1 MPTARPRHQVTETDE
16 VEQALDLAERQWPGE
31 SRGQL
36 LVRLIGAGAEAVAE
50 SLGAAVEA
58 RRQRLDALA
67 GKYTGLYPA
76 GYLAE
81 LREDWLE

>member
-16 VEQALDLAERQWPGE
+16 VARAPDLAGRQWPGE

-36 LVRLIGAGAEAVAE
+36 LVRLIGTGAEAVAD
-50 SLGAAVEA
+50 SLGAAAEA
-58 RRQRLDALA
+58 RRKRLDALA

-81 LREDWLE
+81 LREDWPE